1 MKSGTTSEV
10 APGVVIFGIVTLRT
24 GSRPVD
30 WSFNSPHVGPY
41 ISVEGERPETIMME
55 IASEIGDPRLARLVH
70 PVESI
75 TMSTTDGTDFESIY
89 LTMLFEE
96 QRLEEVVD
104 RMWVA
109 FRSSWEGDAP

>member
-41 ISVEGERPETIMME
+41 ISVEGERAETTMME
-55 IASEIGDPRLARLVH
+55 IASEIGDPGLARLVH

-75 TMSTTDGTDFESIY
+75 TMSTTVRISSPSTSRCCSRSNDSK
-89 LTMLFEE
+89 
-96 QRLEEVVD
+96 
-104 RMWVA
+104 
-109 FRSSWEGDAP
+109 RSSIACGWNMDRGADRFGT